1 MKQRI
6 FLQLGLAWGVLLT
19 ASLASA
25 QTTNWPTRNGH
36 TLCQREV
43 VVPFAGPPEPG
54 MVMVKML
61 NAISHEYGCVFQT
74 PVMHG
79 ARIDFLYLAGK
90 VDISWGSGQS
100 AEQDAMG
107 IFVPSVK
114 IPMGFGLLR
123 KPGMPTQAEQIFTDP
138 NVRVLV
144 YRGPG
149 MGDEYE
155 RVVDKLKK
163 TNPVQSALGA
173 SILKMLIAGHGDAI
187 LTEPNF
193 VPGAKKEDKSHEYV
207 FLPLGM
213 SMSWGINVSTKTA
226 PGFDGEWM
234 AELFYKYQH
243 KFDLLS
249 EGNGGVVD
257 AKLKRTWAEP
267 SGKFAKILQQSNS
280 STAPKK
286 EAPQK

>member
-19 ASLASA
+19 ASLVSA

-43 VVPFAGPPEPG
+43 VVPLPSPPQPEG
-54 MVMVKML
+54 TIVKML
-61 NAISHEYGCVFQT
+61 NAISQEYGCVFQT
-74 PVMHG
+74 PVMHE

-90 VDISWGSGQS
+90 VDISFGAGQS
-100 AEQDAMG
+100 AAQDAMG

-123 KPGMPTQAEQIFTDP
+123 KPGMPTKAEQIFTDP
-138 NVRVLV
+138 KVRVLV
-144 YRGPG
+144 IRGSG

-155 RVVDKLKK
+155 QVVDKLKK
-163 TNPVQSALGA
+163 TNPVQSVLNA
-173 SILKMLIAGHGDAI
+173 STLKMLIAGHGDAI
-187 LTEPNF
+187 LSESSF
-193 VPGAKKEDKSHEYV
+193 ESYAKELDKSHEYA
-207 FLPLGM
+207 FLPIGV
-213 SMSWGINVSTKTA
+213 SVTWGSYVSTKST
-226 PGFDGEWM
+226 PGFDSEWM
-234 AELFYKYQH
+234 AELFYKYEH

-249 EGNGGVVD
+249 EWNTSVVD

-267 SGKFAKILQQSNS
+267 SGKFAKILQQSNL

-286 EAPQK
+286 EAPQ